1 MKKINLSEIKL
12 NKKSIILL
20 LILVLCLILIII
32 LSSNAFLSSH
42 IGTPAI
48 ENINVTTCL
57 DITFEDQNPIN
68 LTNTYPM
75 SDNKGKL
82 TTPYT
87 FTVTNTCSNS
97 TPVYVYLAVFTD
109 STMSE
114 SNVKYYLDTSND
126 TQLLSA
132 ITPTT
137 LSTNISSQLTTNVN
151 KTIKNIYLLDTRTLN
166 SNVSQIFN
174 LRMWVDL
181 NAGNSTQNKV
191 FYPTI
196 LVTDE

>member
-1 MKKINLSEIKL
+1 MLFC
-12 NKKSIILL
+12 L
-20 LILVLCLILIII
+20 LILV
-32 LSSNAFLSSH
+32 A
-42 IGTPAI
+42 PAI

-114 SNVKYYLDTSND
+114 ANVKYYLDTSND

-137 LSTNISSQLTTNVN
+137 LSTNISSQLTTKVN

-181 NAGNSTQNKV
+181 NTGNSTQNKV